1 MFYVFNN
8 IFYGNI
14 TITNSIKFSL
24 YFIIDWI
31 LYIASISF
39 LKSSEL
45 LLEVSLSALKHVLF
59 ASDKENQRMCLR
71 LRIADSVAVHWVIC
85 FKVSFLILNSFSRF
99 FLILCLEANLRS
111 ASNLFIPD
119 AVKLSKPPT
128 CAISWQSLV
137 SIFRLV
143 TLYATSCQNLLLKR
157 QSKKCSHFCIFNLF
171 LVTVA
176 FLGCQIH

>member
-59 ASDKENQRMCLR
+59 ASDKENKRMRLR
-71 LRIADSVAVHWVIC
+71 LRIADSVAVHLVIC
-85 FKVSFLILNSFSRF
+85 FKVSFPILNSFSHC
-99 FLILCLEANLRS
+99 FLNSILEANLRS
-111 ASNLFIPD
+111 VLNLFIPD
-119 AVKLSKPPT
+119 AVKLPKQPKCFLPDGFID
-128 CAISWQSLV
+128 AEILHKK
-137 SIFRLV
+137 
-143 TLYATSCQNLLLKR
+143 LLERVL
-157 QSKKCSHFCIFNLF
+157 
-171 LVTVA
+171 
-176 FLGCQIH
+176 